1 MKNMRKG
8 VSAIIATILLLMIT
22 IGLAGM
28 AYVFMSGMMTGRTS
42 KTITVLDA
50 SCSGDSSTKKITIVV
65 SNDGTDTITM
75 TAGSGDLKIFVDN
88 TDDTADFDENG
99 VAADTTYDVSSHRTV
114 TLVSD
119 NGAGYYTAS
128 AAHTVLVV
136 SPSNAIK
143 QVVYC

>member
-50 SCSGDSSTKKITIVV
+50 SCTSASILVV
-65 SNDGTDTITM
+65 LSNDGTETITY
-75 TAGSGDLKIFVDN
+75 ANDIKIFVSN
-88 TDDTADFDENG
+88 NQDTS
-99 VAADTTYDVSSHRTV
+99 VTYNPV
-114 TLVSD
+114 TSLSPH
-119 NGAGYYTAS
+119 AS
-128 AAHTVLVV
+128 AVITGINQGVVAGNSYTVLVV
-136 SPSNAIK
+136 SPSNAVK

>member
-50 SCSGDSSTKKITIVV
+50 SCTSDIITIVI
-65 SNDGTDTITM
+65 SNDGTLDIT
-75 TAGSGDLKIFVDN
+75 SDDIKIFVNNEEN
-88 TDDTADFDENG
+88 TAFSIGTI
-99 VAADTTYDVSSHRTV
+99 VPHTTNVTTV
-114 TLVSD
+114 TGTS
-119 NGAGYYTAS
+119 GAN
-128 AAHTVLVV
+128 TVLVV
-136 SPSNAIK
+136 SPSNAVK

>member
-1 MKNMRKG
+1 MRKG

-50 SCSGDSSTKKITIVV
+50 SCTSDIITIVI
-65 SNDGTDTITM
+65 SNDGTVDIASSDIKIYVENTQNSTFSLSTIVPHATQV
-75 TAGSGDLKIFVDN
+75 TNVAGTSGAN
-88 TDDTADFDENG
+88 
-99 VAADTTYDVSSHRTV
+99 
-114 TLVSD
+114 
-119 NGAGYYTAS
+119 
-128 AAHTVLVV
+128 TVLVV
-136 SPSNAIK
+136 SPSNAVK

>member
-28 AYVFMSGMMTGRTS
+28 AYVFVSGMMTGRTS

-50 SCSGDSSTKKITIVV
+50 SCTSDIITIVI
-65 SNDGTDTITM
+65 SNDGTLDIAPSDIKIYVENTQNSTFSLSTIVPHT
-75 TAGSGDLKIFVDN
+75 TQVTNVAGTSGAN
-88 TDDTADFDENG
+88 
-99 VAADTTYDVSSHRTV
+99 
-114 TLVSD
+114 
-119 NGAGYYTAS
+119 
-128 AAHTVLVV
+128 TVLVV
-136 SPSNAIK
+136 SPSNAVK

>member
-50 SCSGDSSTKKITIVV
+50 SCTHNIITIVI
-65 SNDGTDTITM
+65 SNDGTVDID
-75 TAGSGDLKIFVDN
+75 GDDDSDNDIKIFVENEQN
-88 TDDTADFDENG
+88 TTFILTDITPHTTQVTS
-99 VAADTTYDVSSHRTV
+99 VAGTS
-114 TLVSD
+114 
-119 NGAGYYTAS
+119 GAN
-128 AAHTVLVV
+128 TVLVV
-136 SPSNAIK
+136 SPSNAVK